1 MVVVMVMAT
10 ATVTGVIAA
19 AAVTTIKVTSQAI
32 DKASPDFILSVL
44 DKLHR

>member
-1 MVVVMVMAT
+1 MMVVVAT
-10 ATVTGVIAA
+10 ATVTGVIAT

-44 DKLHR
+44 GKLHR